1 MNLTDDRYNFLL
13 KLVYKITDKT
23 PSDQKFVAAVNV
35 AYTTFC
41 RTVSFENLKNLESEK
56 QRNQIK
62 TDLKM
67 KVADSLK
74 EMLGELKKT
83 FAELEQER
91 FEKPE
96 EKMSKMQDKFDDWHR
111 KARKKIIE
119 IYAGNKPKVSLTHG
133 QAQKWINI
141 TIKHLYVLDIPEYR
155 WLFGKG
161 VIECLHV
168 AIDNIITKK
177 AQQSKDIN
185 IAKPKNSWSSWDSDF
200 YEKYQKELREKIKA
214 MKKIPFVWEIE
225 NWEEEE

>member
-1 MNLTDDRYNFLL
+1 MVNLTDDRYDFLL
-13 KLVYKITDKT
+13 KLVYKVSANTLT
-23 PSDQKFVAAVNV
+23 DQKFTAAVNV

-41 RTVSFENLKNLESEK
+41 RTISFG
-56 QRNQIK
+56 
-62 TDLKM
+62 DLKDE
-67 KVADSLK
+67 KDSDKIKADLKKDVADSLK
-74 EMLGELKKT
+74 EMLEELKETCEK
-83 FAELEQER
+83 LKKER

-96 EKMSKMQDKFDDWHR
+96 EELLKMQDAFDDWHR
-111 KARKKIIE
+111 QTREKIIK
-119 IYAGNKPKVSLTHG
+119 IYADNKPSVSLTHG

-161 VIECLHV
+161 IIECLHM

-214 MKKIPFVWEIE
+214 MKKIPFVWEME
-225 NWEEEE
+225 NWEEE

>member
-13 KLVYKITDKT
+13 KLVYKVTDKT

-62 TDLKM
+62 ADLKM

-74 EMLGELKKT
+74 EMLGELKDRLE
-83 FAELEQER
+83 ELEQKR

-96 EKMSKMQDKFDDWHR
+96 EKMSKMQDTFDAWHR
-111 KARKKIIE
+111 QARKEIIS
-119 IYAGNKPKVSLTHG
+119 IYAKNQPSVSLTHG

-141 TIKHLYVLDIPEYR
+141 TIKHLYILDISDYS
-155 WLFGKG
+155 WLFDKCF
-161 VIECLHV
+161 IECLHV

-214 MKKIPFVWEIE
+214 MKKIPFVWEME

>member
-13 KLVYKITDKT
+13 KLVYKVTDKT

-41 RTVSFENLKNLESEK
+41 RTVSFGDLKNLENEK
-56 QRNQIK
+56 ERDNIK
-62 TDLKM
+62 ADLKK

-74 EMLGELKKT
+74 EMLEKLKDR
-83 FAELEQER
+83 LEKLEKER

-96 EKMSKMQDKFDDWHR
+96 EKMSKMQDEFDAWHSQ
-111 KARKKIIE
+111 AREKIIS
-119 IYAGNKPKVSLTHG
+119 IYADNQPKVSLTHG

-155 WLFGKG
+155 WLFEEG

-185 IAKPKNSWSSWDSDF
+185 IAKPKNSWSSWESDF
-200 YEKYQKELREKIKA
+200 YEKYQKELREKIKET
-214 MKKIPFVWEIE
+214 KKIPFVWEME

>member
-1 MNLTDDRYNFLL
+1 MVNLTDGRYDFLL
-13 KLVYKITDKT
+13 KLVYKITKKT
-23 PSDQKFVAAVNV
+23 STEQKFIAAVNV

-41 RTVSFENLKNLESEK
+41 RTISFGDLKNMKDKESDK
-56 QRNQIK
+56 IK
-62 TDLKM
+62 ADLKK

-74 EMLGELKKT
+74 IKLGELKGT
-83 FAELEQER
+83 FEKLKEDR

-96 EKMSKMQDKFDDWHR
+96 EKMSKMQDKFDAWHSQ
-111 KARKKIIE
+111 AREEIIS
-119 IYAGNKPKVSLTHG
+119 IYAGNQPRVSLTHG

-141 TIKHLYVLDIPEYR
+141 TIKHLYVLGITEYE
-155 WLFGKG
+155 WLFEEG

-185 IAKPKNSWSSWDSDF
+185 IAKPKNSWSTWDSDF

-214 MKKIPFVWEIE
+214 MKNIPFVWEME

>member
-13 KLVYKITDKT
+13 KLVYKVTDKT
-23 PSDQKFVAAVNV
+23 PPDQKFVAAVNV

-62 TDLKM
+62 ADLKM

-74 EMLGELKKT
+74 EMLEK
-83 FAELEQER
+83 LEEER
-91 FEKPE
+91 FKKPE
-96 EKMSKMQDKFDDWHR
+96 EKMQDAFDAWHR
-111 KARKKIIE
+111 QAREEIIS
-119 IYAGNKPKVSLTHG
+119 IYAKNQPSVSLTHG

-141 TIKHLYVLDIPEYR
+141 TIKHLYVLDISDYS
-155 WLFGKG
+155 WLFDKG
-161 VIECLHV
+161 IIECLHV

-214 MKKIPFVWEIE
+214 MKEIPFVWEME